1 MSRCN
6 RVTAHAA
13 IAAIAL
19 GLGTRAMGQA
29 GVESAEDSPSSAQ
42 TCLNHSSIRRT
53 KILNAEN
60 ILFVTRS
67 GQTYNSPLP
76 RECPSLNRNSLVNY
90 GVVGDRICA
99 GSSFQV
105 LWRMGMDLMPT
116 FVCQLGLFV
125 PITEDEVADLMAL
138 TDESPKAR
146 KQRRRSSREMV
157 TTTPIELPRAE
168 APADVGATPSA
179 AE

>member
-6 RVTAHAA
+6 RVTARTAMAA
-13 IAAIAL
+13 VAL
-19 GLGTRAMGQA
+19 GLGTHVMGQA
-29 GVESAEDSPSSAQ
+29 GAESAEDPPRSAQ
-42 TCLNHSSIRRT
+42 TCLNHSSIRST
-53 KILNAEN
+53 KILNEQN
-60 ILFVTRS
+60 ILFVTRNGMS
-67 GQTYNSPLP
+67 YNSPLP

-90 GVVGDRICA
+90 GVVGDRLCA

-125 PITEDEVADLMAL
+125 PITEAEVADLVAL
-138 TDESPKAR
+138 TDDSPKAR

-157 TTTPIELPRAE
+157 TATPIELPRAA
-168 APADVGATPSA
+168 APTDDSAAPSA